1 MDDLVWESIKDKYPI
16 GSFIR
21 GKVVQHMHFGIFLDI
36 GEAEV
41 KGLIRIVDFVDEG
54 EMREDLYP
62 AIGST
67 VGGVIYG
74 YSAENRQINLSATP
88 SAIGEFLLSIQNP
101 ISQTKSQDPQ

>member
-1 MDDLVWESIKDKYPI
+1 MDDLTWENIKEKYQI
-16 GSFIR
+16 GTFIR

-36 GEAEV
+36 GEPEV

-67 VGGVIYG
+67 AGGVIYG
-74 YSAENRQINLSATP
+74 YSEKEDGQINLSATP
-88 SAIGEFLLSIQNP
+88 SAIGEFLLSIQNTA
-101 ISQTKSQDPQ
+101 SQPQ

>member
-1 MDDLVWESIKDKYPI
+1 MDDLTWENIKEKYQV
-16 GSFIR
+16 GTFIR
-21 GKVVQHMHFGIFLDI
+21 GKVVQHMDFGIFLDI
-36 GEAEV
+36 SEPGV

-74 YSAENRQINLSATP
+74 YSDRENGQINLSATP

-101 ISQTKSQDPQ
+101 AEQTQ

>member
-1 MDDLVWESIKDKYPI
+1 MDDLTWENIKEKYQLGI
-16 GSFIR
+16 FIR
-21 GKVVQHMHFGIFLDI
+21 GKVTRHMPFGIFLDI
-36 GEAEV
+36 GEAGV

-74 YSAENRQINLSATP
+74 YSDKENAQINLSATP

-101 ISQTKSQDPQ
+101 NSQTP

>member
-1 MDDLVWESIKDKYPI
+1 MDDLAWENIKDKYQV
-16 GSFIR
+16 GTFIR
-21 GKVVQHMHFGIFLDI
+21 GKVIQHMHFGIFLDI
-36 GEAEV
+36 GEPEV

-74 YSAENRQINLSATP
+74 YSDKENGQINLSATP
-88 SAIGEFLLSIQNP
+88 SAIGEFLLSIQDPN
-101 ISQTKSQDPQ
+101 SQTP

>member
-1 MDDLVWESIKDKYPI
+1 MDDLTWENIKEKHQI
-16 GSFIR
+16 GTFIR

-36 GEAEV
+36 GEPGV

-62 AIGST
+62 SIGST

-74 YSAENRQINLSATP
+74 YSEEGRQINLSATP
-88 SAIGEFLLSIQNP
+88 SAIGEFLLSIQNST
-101 ISQTKSQDPQ
+101 SQI

>member
-1 MDDLVWESIKDKYPI
+1 MDDLAWESIKNKYKI

-21 GKVVQHMHFGIFLDI
+21 GRVVQHMQFGIFLDI
-36 GEAEV
+36 GEPEV

-62 AIGST
+62 AIGAT

-74 YSAENRQINLSATP
+74 YSEEGRQINISATP

-101 ISQTKSQDPQ
+101 VSPT

>member
-1 MDDLVWESIKDKYPI
+1 MDDLTWKNIKSKYQI
-16 GSFIR
+16 GMFVR

-36 GEAEV
+36 GEPGV

-67 VGGVIYG
+67 AGGVVYG
-74 YSAENRQINLSATP
+74 YGEQERQINLSATP
-88 SAIGEFLLSIQNP
+88 SAIGEFLLSIQNTA
-101 ISQTKSQDPQ
+101 SQPQ